1 MALESKKL
9 LFQLQSEAEKWPLEA
24 LEQQYLNWKAKEY
37 PVESEEYLNEKNAL
51 YNIETML
58 ELKHNSGN
66 FFPENIPPH
75 YYQKLIDCINSYM
88 DKYAPGQEDFKDY
101 IRILSLYKTFVAKL
115 PLHPPELQI
124 PGGGKIYKKG
134 KDYFCT
140 AKQQHIH
147 DEESMCRFCTAKMCE
162 Y

>member
-1 MALESKKL
+1 MALDSKKL
-9 LFQLQSEAEKWPLEA
+9 LFQLQREAEKWTLEA

>member
-1 MALESKKL
+1 MALDSKKL

-140 AKQQHIH
+140 AKHQHIH

>member
-1 MALESKKL
+1 MALDSKKL

-24 LEQQYLNWKAKEY
+24 LEQQYLNWKAKKY

-88 DKYAPGQEDFKDY
+88 DRYAPGQEDFKDY

-115 PLHPPELQI
+115 PLHPQELQI

>member
-1 MALESKKL
+1 MMDSKKL
-9 LFQLQSEAEKWPLEA
+9 LFQLQGEAAKWPADTLRK
-24 LEQQYLNWKAKEY
+24 QYNERKAKEY
-37 PVESEEYLNEKNAL
+37 PVASEAYLNEKNYL

-58 ELKHNSGN
+58 KLKEDDGC
-66 FFPENIPPH
+66 FYAENIPDR
-75 YYQKLIDCINSYM
+75 YYQHFVDSVNGYM
-88 DKYAPGQEDFKDY
+88 DTYAPGQSDFKDY

-115 PLHPPELQI
+115 PLHPPEMQL
-124 PGGGKIYKKG
+124 PGGGKVYQKG

-147 DEESMCRFCTAKMCE
+147 DKDSLCRFCTAKMCE

>member
-1 MALESKKL
+1 MALDSRKL
-9 LFQLQSEAEKWPLEA
+9 LFQLQSEAEKWPLEP
-24 LEQQYLNWKAKEY
+24 LEQQYLNWKTREY
-37 PVESEEYLNEKNAL
+37 PAESEEYLNEKNAL

-58 ELKHNSGN
+58 ELKHHSGD
-66 FFPENIPPH
+66 FFPENIPPY
-75 YYQKLIDCINSYM
+75 YYQKLVDCINGYM

-101 IRILSLYKTFVAKL
+101 IRILSLYKTFIAKL

-147 DEESMCRFCTAKMCE
+147 EEESMCRFCIAKMCE

>member
-1 MALESKKL
+1 MAFDNRKL
-9 LFQLQSEAEKWPLEA
+9 LAQLQQEAQKWPLEM
-24 LEQQYLNWKAKEY
+24 LEQQYNEWKAKEY
-37 PVESEEYLNEKNAL
+37 PVETDAYLNEKNAL

-58 ELKHNSGN
+58 ELKYNSGN
-66 FFPENIPPH
+66 FFAENIPMP
-75 YYQKLIDCINSYM
+75 YYPKFVDCINGYM
-88 DKYAPGQEDFKDY
+88 DKYAPGQADFKDY
-101 IRILSLYKTFVAKL
+101 IRILSLYKTFIAKM
-115 PLHPPELQI
+115 PLHPPDMQI

>member
-1 MALESKKL
+1 MALDSKKL

-37 PVESEEYLNEKNAL
+37 PVESEEYLNEKNAM

>member
-1 MALESKKL
+1 MALDSKKL
-9 LFQLQSEAEKWPLEA
+9 LFQLQSEAEKWPLES

>member
-1 MALESKKL
+1 MALDSKKL

-140 AKQQHIH
+140 AKQQRIH

>member
-1 MALESKKL
+1 MALDSKKL

-115 PLHPPELQI
+115 PLNPPELQI

>member
-1 MALESKKL
+1 MALDSKKL

>member
-1 MALESKKL
+1 MALDSRKL
-9 LFQLQSEAEKWPLEA
+9 LFQLQKEAGKWPLEV
-24 LEQQYLNWKAKEY
+24 LEEQYGNWKTRQY
-37 PVESEEYLNEKNAL
+37 PPESPEYLNEMNAL

-66 FFPENIPPH
+66 FFAENIPNH
-75 YYQKLIDCINSYM
+75 YYQKFVDCINSYM
-88 DKYAPGQEDFKDY
+88 DTYAPGQPDFKDY
-101 IRILSLYKTFVAKL
+101 IRILSLYRTFVAKM
-115 PLHPPELQI
+115 PLHPPEMQI
-124 PGGGKIYKKG
+124 PGGGKIYRKG

-147 DEESMCRFCTAKMCE
+147 DDESMCRFCTAKMCE

>member
-1 MALESKKL
+1 MALDSKKL

-162 Y
+162 C

>member
-1 MALESKKL
+1 MALDSKKL

-24 LEQQYLNWKAKEY
+24 LEQKYLNWKAKEY

>member
-1 MALESKKL
+1 MALDSKKL
-9 LFQLQSEAEKWPLEA
+9 LIQLQSEAEKWPLEA
-24 LEQQYLNWKAKEY
+24 LEQQYLNWKVKEY